1 MPDRRPPHLT
11 LANWDLGGES
21 SAWAYL
27 HADELFPSAKIA
39 PPSQPVELDHAELA
53 GIARYPVQPGR
64 GAGLKHPPS
73 CVISGTI
80 KPATPNRR
88 TLGRSPG

>member
-27 HADELFPSAKIA
+27 HAGELFPSAKIA

-53 GIARYPVQPGR
+53 GIARYPVQPGISLDSYVGSAPVSGIVIAR
-64 GAGLKHPPS
+64 GGQIVPLMP
-73 CVISGTI
+73 IS
-80 KPATPNRR
+80 A
-88 TLGRSPG
+88 